1 MNSLYNNCVKKYNKN
16 IKNITYNKN
25 SIIFDSDNKYVAK
38 NINDNLINNYEYLIA
53 RGFNYIPDIIYHND
67 NGYIYRYIDN
77 LNVPIENKAHDLI
90 KLMSLLHNKTVYYK
104 NISKDE
110 IKEYYEYISNLIN
123 DTYLYYDDIVTM
135 IENIEYYSPS
145 QYLLIRN
152 SSALFSA
159 LNFSKEKLEAWYE
172 KTEETQKKRVALL
185 HNNIDL
191 EHIIIN
197 ENKYLI
203 SWDNSKYENPIYDF
217 LCFYNKNYDIL
228 DFDFLY
234 KEYNKLFQLLK
245 EEIDLLFCLMFIP
258 KKEYFGD
265 CEMTNTINFSK
276 LFNYLFTSN
285 KLFMEN
291 YAEYGDE
298 KNHDVNKK

>member
-16 IKNITYNKN
+16 VNNITYNKN
-25 SIIFDSDNKYVAK
+25 SIIFDSDTRYVAK
-38 NINDNLINNYEYLIA
+38 NINDNLINNYEYLLS

-67 NGYIYRYIDN
+67 SGYIYKYQEN
-77 LNVPIENKAHDLI
+77 LNIPEENRAHDLI

-104 NISKDE
+104 NVSKDE
-110 IKEYYEYISNLIN
+110 VKEYYEHISNLIN
-123 DTYLYYDDIVTM
+123 DAYLYYDDIVTM

-152 SSALFSA
+152 CSAIFSA
-159 LNFSKEKLEAWYE
+159 LNFSKEKLESWYE
-172 KTEETQKKRVALL
+172 KIEETQKKRVALL

-191 EHIIIN
+191 NHIIIN

-217 LCFYNKNYDIL
+217 LYFYNNNYEKL

-234 KEYNKLFQLLK
+234 KEYNKLFPLL
-245 EEIDLLFCLMFIP
+245 EEEVDLLFCLIFIP
-258 KKEYFGD
+258 KKEEFTD
-265 CEMTNTINFSK
+265 SEITNTLNFSK

-291 YAEYGDE
+291 YTEDRKE
-298 KNHDVNKK
+298 KN

>member
-1 MNSLYNNCVKKYNKN
+1 MNRLLKTCVKKYNKN

-25 SIIFDSDNKYVAK
+25 SIIFDSDSKYVAK
-38 NINDNLINNYEYLIA
+38 NINDKLINNYKYLLS

-67 NGYIYRYIDN
+67 SGYIYKYLDD
-77 LNVPIENKAHDLI
+77 LNVPEENKAHDLI

-110 IKEYYEYISNLIN
+110 IKEYYEYVLNLIE
-123 DTYLYYDDIVTM
+123 DTFLYYDDIVTM

-152 SSALFSA
+152 SSAIFSS
-159 LNFSKEKLEAWYE
+159 LNFSKNKLESWYE
-172 KTEETQKKRVALL
+172 KIEESQKKRVALL

-203 SWDNSKYENPIYDF
+203 SWNNSNYDNPIYDF
-217 LCFYNKNYDIL
+217 LYFYKKNYDIL

-234 KEYNKLFQLLK
+234 KEYIKLFPLLD
-245 EEIDLLFCLMFIP
+245 EETELLFCLMFIP
-258 KKEYFGD
+258 KKEVFTD

-291 YAEYGDE
+291 YAEDCE
-298 KNHDVNKK
+298 KKNHNINEK